1 MASAAASLPACRT
14 PTSGAP
20 AVGPLLEVVLVQQA
34 VLLALLAALFVESH
48 RGRARG
54 STAPGVHLAADSS
67 RTRRRPGRRSG
78 DGRDRS
84 GPASG
89 ADSGMFRATDWG
101 PLSTRVERA
110 RMTQKRAF
118 AGPSY
123 AGGVGLEARRVDYD
137 WRL

>member
-34 VLLALLAALFVESH
+34 VLFALLAALFVESH

-67 RTRRRPGRRSG
+67 RTRRRPVAGAAM
-78 DGRDRS
+78 DVTGRDPHR
-84 GPASG
+84 G

-110 RMTQKRAF
+110 R
-118 AGPSY
+118 
-123 AGGVGLEARRVDYD
+123 
-137 WRL
+137 